1 MCQIDVLVFIEN
13 LRAQLVELV
22 QRKPLL
28 DPEVLELSQTLD
40 SFLNLY
46 Q

>member
-13 LRAQLVELV
+13 LRAQLVQLV

-28 DPEVLELSQTLD
+28 DPEVLELSQMLD